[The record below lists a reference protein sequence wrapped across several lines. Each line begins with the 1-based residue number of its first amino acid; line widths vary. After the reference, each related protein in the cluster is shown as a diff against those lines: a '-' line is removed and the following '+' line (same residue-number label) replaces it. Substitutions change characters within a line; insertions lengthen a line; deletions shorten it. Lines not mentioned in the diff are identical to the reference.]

1 MNKRYTAEQILKYQN
16 DPNIKEIT
24 ENRLRFTLEYRKR
37 IYDAVCNSLS
47 HSTIAE
53 FLKNDGYDDI
63 VRDYNAV
70 HTLHRSFITNGKP
83 KNGERSATS
92 KMYHHDKND
101 DALLLATGR
110 FQKSGNGIA
119 FTDDFISAIYHNYP
133 ELSIEDSI
141 RAAGI
146 DPELVGYQRIINLK
160 RKFDHYETVPQS
172 TKYSEQI
179 IKKYSSHPYVKRITS
194 KQFTLKECFYNET
207 CYFTDMKIDDILDMY
222 CIDHNDLSVNSR
234 NMILYKLSYW
244 KHTEDKQE
252 DFSSLTVQI
261 QKNRLLALQ
270 KLFEGQLEFDGK
282 LFRSLSCKDKRDM
295 CMVIHSIPT
304 DPEGYYSVTR
314 ILNIASIPRTT
325 YYEILRN
332 DNYGKY
338 AEKKEEQDCRDIE
351 IIRTVINYKSFGKG
365 SRQIYMDMKDI
376 TGVQFGLKK
385 IRRLM
390 KKAGIET
397 SIRKKNRSRQ
407 AVREMLKNSVKPN
420 LLKRTFKLHE
430 PNEVRLTDVTYL
442 DFGERKR
449 AYASACKDPVT
460 GKLLDFTVSMN
471 NDLSL
476 VMKTLENISDDRH
489 SDQALFHSDQ
499 GALYLTRSFQD
510 KVKQLGF
517 EQSMSKRGNC
527 WDNAPQE
534 SYFGHFKDEC
544 DYKECRTFEELDNL
558 CQKYKDYYNN
568 ERRQWN
574 LNKMTP
580 VQYEQYLLCLS
591 DEQKQERIRKE
602 TEKYETM
609 KKKAAEEA
617 VIRATTLGV

>member
-1 MNKRYTAEQILKYQN
+1 MKKRYTAEQILKYQN

-24 ENRLRFTLEYRKR
+24 ETRLRFTLEYRQK

-47 HSTIAE
+47 HSTISD
-53 FLKNDGYDDI
+53 FLRNAGYDDI
-63 VRDYNAV
+63 VRDYRAV
-70 HTLHRSFITNGKP
+70 QTLYSSFKRYGIP

-92 KMYHHDKND
+92 KMYHHDMND
-101 DALLLATGR
+101 DALLLATDKFIKKGR
-110 FQKSGNGIA
+110 GIT
-119 FTDDFISAIYHNYP
+119 FTDDFISEIYHNYP

-141 RAAGI
+141 RSAGI
-146 DPELVGYQRIINLK
+146 DPDLVGYQRIICLK
-160 RKFDHYETVPQS
+160 RKFDNYECIPHS
-172 TKYSEQI
+172 AKYDEQT

-194 KQFTLKECFYNET
+194 KQFSLKDCFYNEA
-207 CYFTDMKIDDILDMY
+207 CYFSNMKIDEVLDMY
-222 CIDHNDLSVNSR
+222 CLDHNDLSVNSR
-234 NMILYKLSYW
+234 NMIQYKLSHW
-244 KHTEDKQE
+244 KRTDDKQE
-252 DFSSLTVQI
+252 DPSSLTVQI

-270 KLFEGQLEFDGK
+270 KLFESRLVSDGK
-282 LFRSLSCKDKRDM
+282 EFRSMPCTVKRNM
-295 CMVIHSIPT
+295 CMVLHSIPS
-304 DPEGYYSVTR
+304 DPEGYYTITR
-314 ILNIASIPRTT
+314 ILNISCIPRTT

-332 DNYGKY
+332 DVYGKY
-338 AEKKEEQDCRDIE
+338 AEKKEEQDCRDTE
-351 IIRTVINYKSFGKG
+351 IIRTVINYKGFGKG
-365 SRQIYMDMKDI
+365 SRQIYMCMKDI

-397 SIRKKNRSRQ
+397 NIRKKNRSRKI
-407 AVREMLKNSVKPN
+407 AREMLKNSVKPN

-442 DFGERKR
+442 DFGDRQR

-476 VMKTLENISDDRH
+476 VMKTLDNISGDHH
-489 SDQALFHSDQ
+489 SDHALFHSDQ
-499 GALYLTRSFQD
+499 GALYLTHSFQN

-544 DYKECRTFEELDNL
+544 NYKECNTFEELNNL

-568 ERRQWN
+568 DRRQWN

-580 VQYEQYLLCLS
+580 IQYEKYLLSLN
-591 DEQKQERIRKE
+591 DEQKQERLRKE
-602 TEKYETM
+602 TEKYEAM
-609 KKKAAEEA
+609 KIRAAKEA

>member
-146 DPELVGYQRIINLK
+146 DPELVGYQRIISLK

-365 SRQIYMDMKDI
+365 SRQI
-376 TGVQFGLKK
+376 
-385 IRRLM
+385 
-390 KKAGIET
+390 
-397 SIRKKNRSRQ
+397 
-407 AVREMLKNSVKPN
+407 
-420 LLKRTFKLHE
+420 
-430 PNEVRLTDVTYL
+430 
-442 DFGERKR
+442 
-449 AYASACKDPVT
+449 
-460 GKLLDFTVSMN
+460 
-471 NDLSL
+471 
-476 VMKTLENISDDRH
+476 
-489 SDQALFHSDQ
+489 
-499 GALYLTRSFQD
+499 
-510 KVKQLGF
+510 
-517 EQSMSKRGNC
+517 
-527 WDNAPQE
+527 
-534 SYFGHFKDEC
+534 
-544 DYKECRTFEELDNL
+544 
-558 CQKYKDYYNN
+558 
-568 ERRQWN
+568 
-574 LNKMTP
+574 
-580 VQYEQYLLCLS
+580 
-591 DEQKQERIRKE
+591 
-602 TEKYETM
+602 
-609 KKKAAEEA
+609 
-617 VIRATTLGV
+617 